1 MWLRTV
7 GRIYSGVSRQ
17 GSRLMTG
24 VWVFFATAI
33 SGSRKLGHASKDRKV
48 MALGAAKLPTAGR
61 FTAQRLL
68 IVRHLFIVCTSL
80 CASAWNVLTKHD
92 NSQGRVSLFAG

>member
-7 GRIYSGVSRQ
+7 GGAYTVGVIRQ

-24 VWVFFATAI
+24 VLVLFATAI
-33 SGSRKLGHASKDRKV
+33 SGSRKLGHASEARKV
-48 MALGAAKLPTAGR
+48 IALRAAKLPTAGR

-68 IVRHLFIVCTSL
+68 VGRNLCTVVLL
-80 CASAWNVLTKHD
+80 CALLHWT
-92 NSQGRVSLFAG
+92 